1 MGKRNIITI
10 RFPMALIQADAGIS
24 RIIAHHERCAG
35 RRSNKVRTW
44 QLGKSYTSSKEKLY
58 KSLNCSSSLAQYF
71 TISRTLGT
79 ATSPTT
85 IFVLPQEAKR
95 VKRNYKVSFKA
106 KNAILCKEAEL
117 GKPFRLSEKQLLRK
131 GYDRYEHFS
140 RYDVTGSTSQF
151 SYMIKDG
158 AKVAKYARRNLSNLQ
173 VIGDTHN
180 INTRQRHRLCTP
192 ARRLAKS
199 DKTLGVLAPKVYNAL
214 PSDIKSAP
222 SDAVFIGK
230 LKKLLALEIRDAS
243 SLKASTGR
251 FEDRSGR
258 HDCISSRAPVCPVMG
273 ASSGAASCATALSLS
288 GTRTTHQGALRVNLT
303 GVSGP
308 SNSSP
313 VHPVTGCQ
321 RGNEAGK
328 LKMAGKISEF
338 DINNGNW
345 ECYCERLDMLFLV
358 NDIKETFKV
367 PTLISC
373 VGEATYE
380 LMVNLCSPDKP
391 KDKTYSQLVKLVG
404 DHLQPKPSELAE
416 RFRFRQCRQ
425 RDDQTVAVFVA
436 ELKKAARFC
445 EFGSHLDD
453 CMRDQF
459 VCGLR
464 SDGTRQRLFA
474 ETKIDFAKAVQ
485 IATTIE
491 AAERDA
497 HAVEACSAGRVA
509 TAAAAE
515 AREARSRE
523 PGASSLHHA
532 RAAECSACGDT
543 RHRWADCRYRLFEC
557 SRCRKVGHLRRMCP
571 ATDQA
576 GQANH
581 SRADMPLQQQAWSG
595 GPRRGQ
601 GGGGRRGGRGG
612 ATWRQRGGQQGGARA
627 TTSHLLREE
636 EADMGPGE
644 DGNNQEEPIHQM
656 SLREYR
662 PVSLTVKVENIFF
675 KMEVDT
681 GSALSCISK
690 QSYLNHFKHVV
701 LKQCELTLSFYDGSK
716 IKPVGYLEVDVSYN
730 GLTKKLDLYV
740 IEGGTTA
747 LLGRQWLSELNITIP
762 KIQVNNVSIQD
773 KNQYV
778 NELYSRY
785 GEVWNGELG
794 CFTGGRARLHVR
806 EGAAPV
812 FCRARPLPY
821 ALRARVDA
829 ELDRMLRD
837 GVIEPVETS
846 DWATPLVIANKAD
859 GSLRLC
865 ADYKVTLNRVLAI
878 DKYPVPK
885 IEDLFT
891 NLNGTNIYS
900 KIDLS
905 QAYNQV
911 LLDETSQFTVIN
923 THRGLFK
930 YNRLVYGL
938 SSSPGIFQRIMS
950 NLFSDIPNVIIF
962 LDDIMCANSTL
973 EDHYATLSKVLE
985 RLRNYGLKIKR
996 EKCTFFTKQI
1006 KFLGYVID
1014 SDGIRVDPE
1023 KVKPI
1028 LKMIPPKDTSQLR
1041 SFLGMV
1047 NFYGKFI
1054 DKLSHTLAPLYELL
1068 KKDRVWV
1075 WGSEQMAAFDA
1086 VKQLLCNAQVL
1097 CHYDLSRPV
1106 TLSCDAS
1113 AYGIGAILNQ
1123 VDKAGRERPVAYASR
1138 ALTDAERNYSQI
1150 HKEALAIVFAVNK
1163 FHQYLYG
1170 RKFLLKTDHK
1180 PLISIFGP
1188 GTGIPNMTASRLQR
1202 WAITLSAYDFDI
1214 QYVSTDQNTADC
1226 LSRLIAEHK
1235 ADSDKNENND
1245 MPEQTYL
1252 HFAAE
1257 ALLLDN
1263 NNLKRTT
1270 QKDPLLSRVLSYIR
1284 DGWPDEVELRELRP
1298 YWNRRKELYTEL
1310 GCVMWGHRVVIP
1322 EECRARVLRELHDTH
1337 MGVVKTKS
1345 IARSYVWWPGVD
1357 EAVEALCRSCGV
1369 CAAVSD
1375 APPAHAP
1382 RGWPWPDRP
1391 WTRVHVDFLGPLAGS
1406 MYLVLVDACS
1416 KWIEI
1421 VKMGST
1427 SAKNVI
1433 SKLREIFSRFG
1444 LPKQLVS
1451 DNGPPFS
1458 STEFIKILTDNGI
1471 ESTFSAPYHPA
1482 SNGAAENAVRTCKRV
1497 IKKAI
1502 IQGLDIET
1510 TLNRFL
1516 LMYRNT
1522 EHCTTG
1528 ESPAQILQGRSLRT
1542 RLDKLKP
1549 EREDHVWAAQ
1559 RRQVGAAGGRE
1570 RALAVGDR
1578 VWCRNYRAGDKW
1590 VKGKII
1596 EKPGD
1601 TDYVVELA
1609 DGNQLHR
1616 HIDQIKKQF
1625 NIEPETAYEE
1635 MSPGRAINPFLYPS
1649 EPSADQGRGSVA
1661 AAVTSSG
1668 GTSGERGATPPAPP
1682 PQPVQHP
1689 RPVRDQTS
1697 RHQQRSSAPG
1707 DRMPAATLTSGAS
1720 SCLSP
1725 ATSAVPETT
1734 AKTENPI
1741 KIIL

>member
-1 MGKRNIITI
+1 MSGKKCKHCGSSDIEVDPARGDAVCTNCGTVLEDNIIVAEIEFAENAHGGASTI
-10 RFPMALIQADAGIS
+10 GQFVSADTKGGATGFGGAFNAGIGQESREVTLKKARHGITALCQQLRLNQQCIDIACNFFKMALSRHLTKGRPASHIQAACVYITCRTEGTAHLLIDISDALGI
-24 RIIAHHERCAG
+24 CCY
-35 RRSNKVRTW
+35 
-44 QLGKSYTSSKEKLY
+44 QLG
-58 KSLNCSSSLAQYF
+58 
-71 TISRTLGT
+71 RT
-79 ATSPTT
+79 
-85 IFVLPQEAKR
+85 
-95 VKRNYKVSFKA
+95 Y
-106 KNAILCKEAEL
+106 
-117 GKPFRLSEKQLLRK
+117 FRLSRALCINIP
-131 GYDRYEHFS
+131 S
-140 RYDVTGSTSQF
+140 
-151 SYMIKDG
+151 M
-158 AKVAKYARRNLSNLQ
+158 VA
-173 VIGDTHN
+173 
-180 INTRQRHRLCTP
+180 
-192 ARRLAKS
+192 
-199 DKTLGVLAPKVYNAL
+199 
-214 PSDIKSAP
+214 
-222 SDAVFIGK
+222 
-230 LKKLLALEIRDAS
+230 
-243 SLKASTGR
+243 
-251 FEDRSGR
+251 
-258 HDCISSRAPVCPVMG
+258 
-273 ASSGAASCATALSLS
+273 
-288 GTRTTHQGALRVNLT
+288 
-303 GVSGP
+303 
-308 SNSSP
+308 
-313 VHPVTGCQ
+313 
-321 RGNEAGK
+321 NEAGK

-1382 RGWPWPDRP
+1382 RAWPWPDRP

-1458 STEFIKILTDNGI
+1458 STEFIKFLTDNGI

-1549 EREDHVWAAQ
+1549 EREDHVRAAQ

-1661 AAVTSSG
+1661 GAMTSSG
-1668 GTSGERGATPPAPP
+1668 GTNGERGATPPAPP

-1689 RPVRDQTS
+1689 RPVRDRRPPT
-1697 RHQQRSSAPG
+1697 RWGIDELFH
-1707 DRMPAATLTSGAS
+1707 
-1720 SCLSP
+1720 
-1725 ATSAVPETT
+1725 V
-1734 AKTENPI
+1734 N
-1741 KIIL
+1741 